1 MQETKVKETGR
12 RLWARVRGA
21 PPWIGLVALVVAILG
36 LLITVT
42 AYWFRAEGRARDAEL
57 ANIRQEREVTELR
70 RRSCALDAALRE
82 YSQRVDGVA
91 AGGSER
97 ALQFYVTD
105 TEGHPVVS
113 AGVSALRTRERVV
126 TQESGLTDRLIL
138 RVGDKIAIAR
148 EGFESRE
155 LVVSESELE
164 GLVVYVELR
173 R

>member
-1 MQETKVKETGR
+1 MQETNVKETRR

-21 PPWIGLVALVVAILG
+21 PPWIGVVALVVAILG
-36 LLITVT
+36 LLIMVT
-42 AYWFRAEGRARDAEL
+42 GYWLRAEGLLRDAVL
-57 ANIRQEREVTELR
+57 ANIRLEREVTELR
-70 RRSCALDAALRE
+70 QRSSALDAALRE
-82 YSQRVDGVA
+82 CSQRVDGVTP
-91 AGGSER
+91 GGSEL

-105 TEGHPVVS
+105 TEGHPVVG
-113 AGVSALRTRERVV
+113 AAVSALRTRERVV